1 MPDLLLYNLCGISYN
16 TTDFDNRKGILMSAV
31 MIVLLLMCAA
41 GITFA
46 EPGQFYKDYCS
57 PRKSNALKGIF
68 VLMVFVSHFR
78 GYIATGESDR
88 VALAVVNYLGQ
99 LMVVPFLFYS
109 GYGVVE
115 SIRKKGVAYTK
126 KLPVHRALKT
136 LLHFDIAV
144 LLYLGMNFILG
155 NEVTLE
161 KFLLSL
167 VCWTSLG
174 NSNWYIFAMVALYLI
189 TAVSFLIIR
198 KNHYAAAALT
208 TVLSCVLI
216 VVLMPHRPGYCY
228 NTILS
233 YCLGMWYS
241 LLREKIEKLV
251 TRNDLLY
258 FFALAAVFVAYRWVS
273 HRIGIS
279 SWVFQVY
286 AMLFMILVSF
296 IGMKVNI
303 DNGFLQFL
311 GKHTFSIYILQRLPM
326 WYFSRKGLYNGDPVA
341 MFIVSFLLTC
351 VISVAF
357 DMAMPKLDAW
367 IFRERKKDGAKPA
380 AQ

>member
-1 MPDLLLYNLCGISYN
+1 
-16 TTDFDNRKGILMSAV
+16 MSAI

-41 GITFA
+41 GISFA

-78 GYIATGESDR
+78 AYITVGAADQ
-88 VALAVVNYLGQ
+88 VAVKVVSYLGQ

-109 GYGVVE
+109 GYGVME
-115 SIRKKGVAYTK
+115 SIRKKGLAYTK

-144 LLYLGMNFILG
+144 LLFLALNFILG
-155 NEVTLE
+155 KEVSLE

-189 TAVSFLIIR
+189 TALAFLTVR
-198 KNHYAAAALT
+198 KNHYLAAALT

-241 LLREKIEKLV
+241 LFREKIERV
-251 TRNDLLY
+251 VMRNELLY
-258 FFALAAVFVAYRWVS
+258 FFVLAAVFVAYRWVS
-273 HRIGIS
+273 HRTGIS
-279 SWVFQVY
+279 IWVYQVY
-286 AMLFMILVSF
+286 SMLFVILVSF
-296 IGMKVNI
+296 VCMKVSI

-326 WYFSRKGLYNGDPVA
+326 VYFSEKGLYAGDPVT

-351 VISVAF
+351 FISVLF
-357 DMAMPKLDAW
+357 DEAMAKLDGL
-367 IFRERKKDGAKPA
+367 IFRERKKTEV
-380 AQ
+380 Q